1 MTRHQIR
8 EHLFKLVYMAPFSEE
23 SAEEQCEKYLALE
36 SGASEEESRYIETR
50 LENILALTEEIDK
63 ALAGTA
69 KGWRIDRMSRV
80 DLAILRLAVYE
91 LRYDPSIP
99 DGVAI
104 NEAVE
109 LAKEYGGDE
118 SPAFINGILGTL
130 SREKE

>member
-1 MTRHQIR
+1 
-8 EHLFKLVYMAPFSEE
+8 MAPFSEE
-23 SAEEQCEKYLALE
+23 TTEEQCSRYLELE
-36 SGASEEESRYIETR
+36 GGASEEESRYILTR
-50 LENILALTEEIDK
+50 LESILGLIPEIDE

-80 DLAILRLAVYE
+80 DLAILRLAVFE

-109 LAKEYGGDE
+109 LAKAYGGDE